1 MLCAIARR
9 EYSAASRSPEP
20 AASVQM
26 TTKGGEQVTD
36 RPQLPVPG
44 GVSPVFE
51 DYLTAVFKS
60 EEWDD
65 PATTSDLS
73 SLLRVTPSTV
83 SATLKRLS
91 REDYID
97 YEPYG
102 RFSLTE
108 SGRAIAVGV
117 LRRRRIIETYLA
129 QELGLSP
136 DEVHGEADLLEHA
149 VSPRVLERMSAAVG
163 NPSFDPHG
171 DPIPGPDG
179 QMPAPV
185 EETSVPL
192 LQLSVGESATVTRIR
207 DSDPAVVRYLTGRGI
222 TVSAELRMIA
232 TAPSIGTVT
241 VEVDGTQRDLPEPVS
256 AAVRVRPH
264 R

>member
-1 MLCAIARR
+1 MTNR
-9 EYSAASRSPEP
+9 E
-20 AASVQM
+20 Q
-26 TTKGGEQVTD
+26 
-36 RPQLPVPG
+36 PQVPG
-44 GVSPVFE
+44 DVSPVFE

-65 PATTSDLS
+65 TATTSDLS
-73 SLLRVTPSTV
+73 ALLGVTASTV
-83 SATLKRLS
+83 SATLKKLS
-91 REDYID
+91 REGHID

-102 RFSLTE
+102 RFSLTD

-129 QELGLSP
+129 EALGLSP

-149 VSPRVLERMSAAVG
+149 VSARVLERMSAAVG

-179 QMPAPV
+179 QMPSPD

-192 LQLSVGESATVTRIR
+192 TQLPDGEDATVTRIR
-207 DSDPAVVRYLTGRGI
+207 DSNPAVVRYLTGRGI
-222 TVSAELRMIA
+222 TVSAELRMIT

-241 VEVDGTQRDLPEPVS
+241 VEVDGTQRDLPEPVA
-256 AAVRVRPH
+256 AAVRVRPQH
-264 R
+264 

>member
-1 MLCAIARR
+1 MTNR
-9 EYSAASRSPEP
+9 E
-20 AASVQM
+20 Q
-26 TTKGGEQVTD
+26 
-36 RPQLPVPG
+36 PQVPG
-44 GVSPVFE
+44 DVSPVFE

-65 PATTSDLS
+65 TATTSDLS
-73 SLLRVTPSTV
+73 ALLGVTASTV
-83 SATLKRLS
+83 SATLKKLS
-91 REDYID
+91 REGHID

-102 RFSLTE
+102 RFSLTD

-129 QELGLSP
+129 EALGLSS

-149 VSPRVLERMSAAVG
+149 VSARVLERMSAAVG

-179 QMPAPV
+179 QMPSPD

-192 LQLSVGESATVTRIR
+192 TQLPDGEDATVTRIR

-222 TVSAELRMIA
+222 TVSAELRMIT

-241 VEVDGTQRDLPEPVS
+241 VEVDGTQRDLPEPVA
-256 AAVRVRPH
+256 AAVRVRPQH
-264 R
+264 